1 MSTAQPARGTMLSRP
16 LSGWVRWGIPA
27 LWLGWVALYVAG
39 SLLRDGVPQQ
49 LEVLRWLAP
58 ALVVLMTLRL
68 AWASARLAQVRDAG
82 DALEIKQQ
90 GRSQR
95 VDLAELRSVDAAS
108 LIPPRRM
115 ALKFHGTR
123 ADVVFL
129 PAHGQKHDQLATTL
143 LARASARRGVEKA
156 TT

>member
-27 LWLGWVALYVAG
+27 LWLGWVALYMAG

-68 AWASARLAQVRDAG
+68 AWSSARWAQVRDAG
-82 DALEIKQQ
+82 DALEIVQQ

-95 VDLAELRSVDAAS
+95 VDLAELRSVDAAW

-129 PAHGQKHDQLATTL
+129 PAHGQKHDQLVTTL

>member
-1 MSTAQPARGTMLSRP
+1 MSTAQPVRGTMLSRP

-27 LWLGWVALYVAG
+27 LWLGWVVLYVAG
-39 SLLRDGVPQQ
+39 SLARDGVPQQ

-58 ALVVLMTLRL
+58 ALVMLMTLRL
-68 AWASARLAQVRDAG
+68 AWASSRWAQVHDAG

-95 VDLAELRSVDAAS
+95 VDLAELRSVDAAW

-129 PAHGQKHDQLATTL
+129 PAHGQEHDQLATTL
-143 LARASARRGVEKA
+143 LARANARRGVEKA

>member
-1 MSTAQPARGTMLSRP
+1 MLSRP

>member
-1 MSTAQPARGTMLSRP
+1 MLSRP

-39 SLLRDGVPQQ
+39 SLVRDGVPQQ

-68 AWASARLAQVRDAG
+68 AWSSARWAQVRDAG
-82 DALEIKQQ
+82 DALEIVQQ
-90 GRSQR
+90 GQSQR
-95 VDLAELRSVDAAS
+95 VDLAELRSVDAAW

-129 PAHGQKHDQLATTL
+129 PAHGQEQDQLATTL
-143 LARASARRGVEKA
+143 LARANARRGVEKA

>member
-1 MSTAQPARGTMLSRP
+1 MLSRP

-68 AWASARLAQVRDAG
+68 AWASARWAQVRDAG

-90 GRSQR
+90 GRSQH

-129 PAHGQKHDQLATTL
+129 PAHGQKHDQLVTTL

>member
-1 MSTAQPARGTMLSRP
+1 MSTAQPVRGTMLSRP

-39 SLLRDGVPQQ
+39 SLLRDGVPQR

-68 AWASARLAQVRDAG
+68 AWASTRWAQVRDAG
-82 DALEIKQQ
+82 DALEIVQQ

-95 VDLAELRSVDAAS
+95 VDLAELRSVDAAW

-129 PAHGQKHDQLATTL
+129 PAQGQEHDQLVTTL
-143 LARASARRGVEKA
+143 LARASARLGVEKA

>member
-1 MSTAQPARGTMLSRP
+1 MSSAQPALGATVSRP
-16 LSGWVRWGIPA
+16 ASGWIRWGIPA
-27 LWLGWVALYVAG
+27 MWLGWVALYVAG
-39 SLLRDGVPQQ
+39 ALVRDGVPQQ

-68 AWASARLAQVRDAG
+68 AWASTRWAQVRDAG
-82 DALEIKQQ
+82 DALVIVQH

-95 VDLAELRSVDAAS
+95 VDLAELRSVDAAW

-115 ALKFHGTR
+115 ALRFHGTR

-129 PAHGQKHDQLATTL
+129 PAHGQEHDQLVTTL
-143 LARASARRGVEKA
+143 LARANARRGVEKE
-156 TT
+156 TR

>member
-1 MSTAQPARGTMLSRP
+1 MLSRP

-68 AWASARLAQVRDAG
+68 AWASARWAQVRDAG

-129 PAHGQKHDQLATTL
+129 PAHGQKHDQLVTTL